1 MFKTNIIGEDGL
13 DWAPQEMKIPLNFF
27 IHYTALKKKGI
38 SPTLIT
44 SDTLRSF
51 TNSRL
56 DVNSKGAKK
65 KRDMKLL

>member
-1 MFKTNIIGEDGL
+1 MFKPNIIGEDGL
-13 DWAPQEMKIPLNFF
+13 DWAPQEMKIPLNFYSLYS
-27 IHYTALKKKGI
+27 IKEKGI

-65 KRDMKLL
+65 EA

>member
-27 IHYTALKKKGI
+27 SKEKGI

-65 KRDMKLL
+65 EA